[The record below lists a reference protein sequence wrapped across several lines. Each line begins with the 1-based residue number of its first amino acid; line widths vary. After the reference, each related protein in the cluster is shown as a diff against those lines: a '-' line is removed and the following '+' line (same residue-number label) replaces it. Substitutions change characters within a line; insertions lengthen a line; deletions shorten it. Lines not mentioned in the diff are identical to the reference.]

1 LAVFAGTSVNAA
13 AFALLLFQFGLA
25 LYAQAHSRH
34 RNPSGFRYFPTAFFT
49 MGQAIALTQAVSGFV
64 NRIFNAGVD
73 LILHGAIPCPSSGHN
88 PCSFGSYVA
97 LTIAWLLFYG
107 RVAAVSPFQH
117 EAYPLLYLQVTKNH
131 TKALQ

>member
-1 LAVFAGTSVNAA
+1 LAVFAGPSVNAA
-13 AFALLLFQFGLA
+13 AFALLFFQLGLA
-25 LYAQAHSRH
+25 LYAQAHTRH
-34 RNPSGFRYFPTAFFT
+34 RNPPGLGYVPVAFFT
-49 MGQAIALTQAVSGFV
+49 MGQAIALTQAASGFV
-64 NRIFNAGVD
+64 NRVFNTGVD

-88 PCSFGSYVA
+88 PYSFGSYVV
-97 LTIAWLLFYG
+97 LTIAWLFFHG